1 MCEFIL
7 ITGYMGCGKSTVSE
21 ILRDKS
27 HYVLDMDS
35 MIKYLYNKDVGT
47 KDLLCQ
53 VFGHN
58 ALKPYDKEL
67 RTCMPNMEY
76 LQQEMF
82 KPENAEKRKLLMH
95 RILNERL
102 HPGIFFEGYDNIR
115 RKPIVFVEAALTE
128 SVAEFIDIFRVKHV
142 INVQCADH
150 LRRQRLHD
158 RGMSDEDIDTRSR
171 LQSWPVLPSSVI
183 THSITNDQSI
193 DVLRMQIDTLLGDK
207 NFIYDTTRLEFFKEV
222 LPRIPTYAVNNAICS
237 AFKTSKGC
245 INCPFP
251 CKEWLE
257 KKDKN
262 DK

>member
-1 MCEFIL
+1 
-7 ITGYMGCGKSTVSE
+7 MGCGKSTVSE
-21 ILRDKS
+21 ILRDKLY
-27 HYVLDMDS
+27 YVLDMDS
-35 MIKYLYNKDVGT
+35 TIKYLYNKDIGT

-58 ALKPYDKEL
+58 ALKPYDKDL
-67 RTCMPNMEY
+67 KTCLPNMEY

-102 HPGIFFEGYDNIR
+102 HPGIFFEGYDDIHR
-115 RKPIVFVEAALTE
+115 RPIVFVEAALTE
-128 SVAEFIDIFRVKHV
+128 SVAEFIDVFDVKHV

-171 LQSWPVLPSSVI
+171 LQSWPVLPNSVI
-183 THSITNDQSI
+183 THTVTNDQSI

-207 NFIYDTTRLEFFKEV
+207 NFIYDTTRLELFKDW
-222 LPRIPTYAVNNAICS
+222 LRYIPTYAVDNAICS

-245 INCPFP
+245 KNCPFP
-251 CKEWLE
+251 CKEWLN